1 MNKKGAAQLPDYKT
15 VRRKARIKAL
25 REENRKLEERL
36 DGSNIPEAKKRRV
49 EIIKNEKLITE
60 LEEDMK

>member
-1 MNKKGAAQLPDYKT
+1 MSDYKT